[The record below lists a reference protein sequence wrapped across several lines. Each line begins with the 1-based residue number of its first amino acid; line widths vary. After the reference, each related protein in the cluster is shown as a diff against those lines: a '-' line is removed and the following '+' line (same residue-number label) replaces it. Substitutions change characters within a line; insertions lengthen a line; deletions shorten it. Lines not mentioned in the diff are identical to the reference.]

1 MRRETEQHEN
11 TTADRQKPKRSIREW
26 IELGKS
32 LFRDL
37 SGRLVSRSERSSIRY
52 TVFLSFTIS
61 AIVAM
66 VLVGVL
72 FYLNFSRQLEQTIQN
87 ENEMLVKQV
96 NQSVDTYL
104 RDMLRL
110 SNAIYY
116 NVIKNVDMENESVNS
131 ELQLLYGTYASYVEN
146 IALYD
151 SDGNLLA
158 TAPPALSKQGVKVI
172 DAPWFQKALDRTE
185 NLHFSPPAIQNL
197 FVNAEH
203 RFIRVIS
210 LSSAVEITSGKST
223 RQGVLLIDLK
233 YNSLTELFD
242 HVSLANGG
250 YLYLMDANG
259 ELIYHPEQQLIA
271 SGLAKENNLVAATYD
286 DGGHIEKFEGES
298 RSIIVRTVG
307 YTGWRI
313 VGVIPQQGL
322 VLKQIDNVLLILFI
336 FLFLFDIV
344 ILINSF
350 ISRKLTAPIKYLEQS
365 VQAVEYGN
373 AGKAAIYQGG
383 SYEIRHLGAS
393 IQGMVDQLQQLTA
406 DIVLEHEQKQK
417 SELDALQSQINPHFL
432 YNALDIIVWMIEKE
446 QPKEAVHIVTALAR
460 LFRISLSRGKNII
473 PVRDELEHVQNYLT
487 IQKMRY
493 KNKFSYEIIV
503 EDAVKDLSII
513 KLVVQPLVENAI
525 YHGMDFMDGDGKIT
539 ITARIEG
546 EELRLSVADNGL
558 GMKPEVVERLLIE
571 NTPVSKGSGV
581 GLKNV
586 NERIK
591 LYFGDQYGVLIE
603 SEPDVGTCITLV
615 LPVIRCET
623 EEAGNL
629 GKK

>member
-1 MRRETEQHEN
+1 MHGNDNEQPGRR
-11 TTADRQKPKRSIREW
+11 KPTHTIREW
-26 IELGKS
+26 IELGKT
-32 LFRDL
+32 LMRAL
-37 SGRLVSRSERSSIRY
+37 SGKLVSQTERSSIRY

-66 VLVGVL
+66 VLTGLL
-72 FYLNFSRQLEQTIQN
+72 FYFNFSRQLEQTIQS

-110 SNAIYY
+110 SNSIYY
-116 NVIKNVDMENESVNS
+116 NVIKNADIDGGSINS
-131 ELQLLYGTYASYVEN
+131 ELQLLYGTYVSYVEN

-151 SDGNLLA
+151 LEGNLLA
-158 TAPPALSKQGVKVI
+158 TAPPALGKQGVDVTN
-172 DAPWFQKALDRTE
+172 ASWFEKALDRTE
-185 NLHFSPPAIQNL
+185 NLHFSTPEIQNL

-203 RFIRVIS
+203 RYIRVIS

-223 RQGVLLIDLK
+223 MRGVLLIDLK

-242 HVSLANGG
+242 HMSLANGG

-271 SGLAKENNLVAATYD
+271 SGLAEENNLVAATYG
-286 DGGHIEKFEGES
+286 DGGHMENFNGET

-313 VGVIPQQGL
+313 VGVIPQQGI
-322 VLKQIDNVLLILFI
+322 VLNQLDNILIIVFI
-336 FLFLFDIV
+336 FLLLFDII

-350 ISRKLTAPIKYLEQS
+350 ISTKLTAPIKHLEES
-365 VQAVEYGN
+365 VQTLEYGDSS
-373 AGKAAIYQGG
+373 KAIYQGG

-393 IQGMVDQLQQLTA
+393 IQGMVDQLQQLTD
-406 DIVLEHEQKQK
+406 DIVREHEQKQK

-446 QPKEAVHIVTALAR
+446 QPREAVNIVTALAR

-487 IQKMRY
+487 IQAMRY
-493 KNKFSYEIIV
+493 KNKFSYVIEMD
-503 EDAVKDLSII
+503 EEVKDLCII

-539 ITARIEG
+539 IRAQIVG
-546 EELRLSVADNGL
+546 DELHLSVADNGL

-591 LYFGDQYGVLIE
+591 LYFGDRYGVLIE
-603 SEPDVGTCITLV
+603 SEPDAGTCITLV
-615 LPVIRCET
+615 LPVLRCET
-623 EEAGNL
+623 ERRSDDGQ
-629 GKK
+629 K

>member
-1 MRRETEQHEN
+1 M
-11 TTADRQKPKRSIREW
+11 
-26 IELGKS
+26 GKS
-32 LFRDL
+32 LVRAL
-37 SGRLVSRSERSSIRY
+37 SGRLVSQSERSSIRY

-61 AIVAM
+61 AIAAM
-66 VLVGVL
+66 VLTGML
-72 FYLNFSRQLEQTIQN
+72 FYFNFSRQLEQTIQS

-110 SNAIYY
+110 SNSIYY
-116 NVIKNVDMENESVNS
+116 NVIKNVDIDSDPINS
-131 ELQLLYGTYASYVEN
+131 ELQLLYGTYSSYVEN

-151 SDGNLLA
+151 LDGNLLA
-158 TAPPALSKQGVKVI
+158 TAPPALSKPGVDVRQ
-172 DAPWFQKALDRTE
+172 AQWFQKALNRTE
-185 NLHFSPPAIQNL
+185 NLHFATPEIQNL

-203 RFIRVIS
+203 RYIRVIS

-223 RQGVLLIDLK
+223 MGGVLLIDLK

-242 HVSLANGG
+242 HMSLANGG

-286 DGGHIEKFEGES
+286 DGGHQETFNGEA

-313 VGVIPQQGL
+313 VGVIPQQGI
-322 VLKQIDNVLLILFI
+322 VLNQLDNVLIIIAI
-336 FLFLFDIV
+336 FLMLFDIV

-350 ISRKLTAPIKYLEQS
+350 ISTKLTAPIKHLEES
-365 VQAVEYGN
+365 VQTLEYGD
-373 AGKAAIYQGG
+373 ASKAIYQGG

-393 IQGMVDQLQQLTA
+393 IQGMVDQLQQLTD
-406 DIVLEHEQKQK
+406 DIVREHEQKQK

-432 YNALDIIVWMIEKE
+432 YNALDIIVWMIERE
-446 QPKEAVHIVTALAR
+446 QPREAVNIVTALAR

-487 IQKMRY
+487 IQTMRY
-493 KNKFSYEIIV
+493 KNKFSYVIEMDD
-503 EDAVKDLSII
+503 EVKDLAII

-525 YHGMDFMDGDGKIT
+525 YHGMDFMDGDGMIT
-539 ITARIEG
+539 ISAKIVG
-546 EELRLSVADNGL
+546 NELHLTVADNGL
-558 GMKPEVVERLLIE
+558 GMKPEVVERLLVE
-571 NTPVSKGSGV
+571 YTPVSKGSGV

-591 LYFGDQYGVLIE
+591 LYFGDRYGVLIK
-603 SEPDVGTCITLV
+603 SEPDEGTWITLV
-615 LPVIRCET
+615 LPIIRYET
-623 EEAGNL
+623 EEASDVGQ
-629 GKK
+629 K

>member
-1 MRRETEQHEN
+1 M
-11 TTADRQKPKRSIREW
+11 
-26 IELGKS
+26 GKS
-32 LFRDL
+32 LVRAL

-61 AIVAM
+61 AIAAM
-66 VLVGVL
+66 VLTGLL
-72 FYLNFSRQLEQTIQN
+72 FYFNFSRQLEQTIQS

-110 SNAIYY
+110 SNSIYY
-116 NVIKNVDMENESVNS
+116 NVIKNVDIDSDPINS
-131 ELQLLYGTYASYVEN
+131 ELQLLYGTYSSYVEN

-151 SDGNLLA
+151 LDGNLLA
-158 TAPPALSKQGVKVI
+158 TAPPALSKPGVDVRQ
-172 DAPWFQKALDRTE
+172 AQWFQKALNRTE
-185 NLHFSPPAIQNL
+185 NLHFATPEIQNL

-203 RFIRVIS
+203 RYIRVIS

-223 RQGVLLIDLK
+223 MGGVLLIDLK

-242 HVSLANGG
+242 HMSLANGG

-286 DGGHIEKFEGES
+286 DGGHQETFNGEA

-313 VGVIPQQGL
+313 VGVIPQQGI
-322 VLKQIDNVLLILFI
+322 VLNQLDNILIIIAI
-336 FLFLFDIV
+336 FLMLFDIV

-350 ISRKLTAPIKYLEQS
+350 ISTKLTAPIKHLEES
-365 VQAVEYGN
+365 VQTLEYGD
-373 AGKAAIYQGG
+373 ASKAIYQGG

-393 IQGMVDQLQQLTA
+393 IQGMVDQLQQLTD
-406 DIVLEHEQKQK
+406 DIVREHEQKQK

-432 YNALDIIVWMIEKE
+432 YNALDIIVWMIERE
-446 QPKEAVHIVTALAR
+446 QPREAVNIVTALAR

-473 PVRDELEHVQNYLT
+473 SVRDELEHVQNYLT
-487 IQKMRY
+487 IQAMRY
-493 KNKFSYEIIV
+493 KNKFSYVIEMDD
-503 EDAVKDLSII
+503 EVKDLAII

-525 YHGMDFMDGDGKIT
+525 YHGMDFMDGDGMIT
-539 ITARIEG
+539 ISAKIVG
-546 EELRLSVADNGL
+546 DELHLTVADNGL

-591 LYFGDQYGVLIE
+591 LYFGDRYGVLIK
-603 SEPDVGTCITLV
+603 SEPDEGTCITLV
-615 LPVIRCET
+615 LPIIRYET
-623 EEAGNL
+623 EEASDV

>member
-1 MRRETEQHEN
+1 MLRNNSEQPG
-11 TTADRQKPKRSIREW
+11 QKKPTHTIREW

-32 LFRDL
+32 LVHTL
-37 SGRLVSRSERSSIRY
+37 SGKLVSRTERSSIRY

-66 VLVGVL
+66 VLTGVL
-72 FYLNFSRQLEQTIQN
+72 FYINFSRQLEQTIQS

-110 SNAIYY
+110 SNSIYY
-116 NVIKNVDMENESVNS
+116 NVIKNADIDGDPINS
-131 ELQLLYGTYASYVEN
+131 ELQLLYGTYVSYVEN

-151 SDGNLLA
+151 LDGNLLA
-158 TAPPALSKQGVKVI
+158 TAPPALGKPGV
-172 DAPWFQKALDRTE
+172 DATRAQWFQKALDRTE
-185 NLHFSPPAIQNL
+185 NLHFSTPAIQNL

-203 RFIRVIS
+203 RYIRVIS

-223 RQGVLLIDLK
+223 MGGVLLLDLK

-271 SGLAKENNLVAATYD
+271 SGLAEENNLVAATYD
-286 DGGHIEKFEGES
+286 DGGHMEKFNGET

-313 VGVIPQQGL
+313 VGVIPQQGI
-322 VLKQIDNVLLILFI
+322 VLNQLDNVLIIIFI
-336 FLFLFDIV
+336 FLLLFDIV

-350 ISRKLTAPIKYLEQS
+350 ISTKLTAPIKHLEES
-365 VQAVEYGN
+365 VQTLEYGD
-373 AGKAAIYQGG
+373 ASKAIYQGG

-393 IQGMVDQLQQLTA
+393 IQGMVDQLKQLTN
-406 DIVLEHEQKQK
+406 DIVREHEQKQK

-446 QPKEAVHIVTALAR
+446 QPREAVNIVTALAR

-487 IQKMRY
+487 IQAMRY
-493 KNKFSYEIIV
+493 KNKFSYVIEMD
-503 EDAVKDLSII
+503 EEVKNLSII

-525 YHGMDFMDGDGKIT
+525 YHGMDFMDGDGLIT
-539 ITARIEG
+539 IRAEIVG
-546 EELRLSVADNGL
+546 DELHLSVTDNGL

-591 LYFGDQYGVLIE
+591 LYFGDRYGVLIE
-603 SEPDVGTCITLV
+603 SEPDAGTCITLV
-615 LPVIRCET
+615 LPIIRCEQ
-623 EEAGNL
+623 EEGSDV

>member
-1 MRRETEQHEN
+1 M
-11 TTADRQKPKRSIREW
+11 
-26 IELGKS
+26 GKS
-32 LFRDL
+32 LVRAL
-37 SGRLVSRSERSSIRY
+37 SGKLVSRTERSSIRY

-61 AIVAM
+61 AVAAM
-66 VLVGVL
+66 VLTGML
-72 FYLNFSRQLEQTIQN
+72 FYFNFSRQLEQTIQS

-110 SNAIYY
+110 SNSIYY
-116 NVIKNVDMENESVNS
+116 NVIKNVDIDSDPINS
-131 ELQLLYGTYASYVEN
+131 ELQLLYGTYSSYVEN

-151 SDGNLLA
+151 LDGNLLA
-158 TAPPALSKQGVKVI
+158 TAPPALSKPGVDVRQSQ
-172 DAPWFQKALDRTE
+172 WFQKALNRTE
-185 NLHFSPPAIQNL
+185 NLHFATPEIQNL

-203 RFIRVIS
+203 RYIRVIS

-223 RQGVLLIDLK
+223 MGGVLLIDLK

-242 HVSLANGG
+242 HMSLANGG

-286 DGGHIEKFEGES
+286 DGGHQETFNGEP

-313 VGVIPQQGL
+313 VGVIPQQGI
-322 VLKQIDNVLLILFI
+322 VLNQLDNVLIIIAI
-336 FLFLFDIV
+336 FLMLFDIV

-350 ISRKLTAPIKYLEQS
+350 ISTKLTAPIKHLEES
-365 VQAVEYGN
+365 VQTLEYGD
-373 AGKAAIYQGG
+373 ASKAIYQGG

-393 IQGMVDQLQQLTA
+393 IQGMVDQLQQLTD
-406 DIVLEHEQKQK
+406 DIVREHEQKQK

-432 YNALDIIVWMIEKE
+432 YNALDIIVWMIERE
-446 QPKEAVHIVTALAR
+446 QPREAVNIVTALAR

-487 IQKMRY
+487 IQTMRY
-493 KNKFSYEIIV
+493 KNKFSYVIEMDD
-503 EDAVKDLSII
+503 EVKDLAII

-525 YHGMDFMDGDGKIT
+525 YHGMDFMDGDGMIT
-539 ITARIEG
+539 ISARIVG
-546 EELRLSVADNGL
+546 DELHLTVADNGL
-558 GMKPEVVERLLIE
+558 GMKPEVVERLLVE

-591 LYFGDQYGVLIE
+591 LYFGDRYGVLIK
-603 SEPDVGTCITLV
+603 SEPDEGTCITLV
-615 LPVIRCET
+615 LPIIRYET
-623 EEAGNL
+623 EEASNVGQ
-629 GKK
+629 K

>member
-1 MRRETEQHEN
+1 M
-11 TTADRQKPKRSIREW
+11 
-26 IELGKS
+26 GKS
-32 LFRDL
+32 LVRAL
-37 SGRLVSRSERSSIRY
+37 SGRLVSRTERTSIRY

-61 AIVAM
+61 AIAAM
-66 VLVGVL
+66 VLTGLL
-72 FYLNFSRQLEQTIQN
+72 FYFNFSRQLEQTIQS

-110 SNAIYY
+110 SNSIYY
-116 NVIKNVDMENESVNS
+116 NVIKNVDIDSDPINS
-131 ELQLLYGTYASYVEN
+131 ELQLLYGTYSSYVEN

-151 SDGNLLA
+151 LDGNLLA
-158 TAPPALSKQGVKVI
+158 TAPPALSKPGVDVRQSQ
-172 DAPWFQKALDRTE
+172 WFQKALNRTE
-185 NLHFSPPAIQNL
+185 NLHFATPEIQNL

-203 RFIRVIS
+203 RYIRVIS

-223 RQGVLLIDLK
+223 NGGVLLIDLK

-242 HVSLANGG
+242 HMSLANNG

-271 SGLAKENNLVAATYD
+271 SGLAKENNLVAATYA
-286 DGGHIEKFEGES
+286 DGGHQETFNGEP

-313 VGVIPQQGL
+313 VGVIPQQGI
-322 VLKQIDNVLLILFI
+322 VLNQLDNILIIIAI
-336 FLFLFDIV
+336 FLMLFDIV

-350 ISRKLTAPIKYLEQS
+350 ISTKLTAPIKHLEES
-365 VQAVEYGN
+365 VQTLEYGD
-373 AGKAAIYQGG
+373 ASKAIYQGG

-393 IQGMVDQLQQLTA
+393 IQGMVDQLQQLTD
-406 DIVLEHEQKQK
+406 DIVREHEQKQK

-432 YNALDIIVWMIEKE
+432 YNALDIIVWMIERE
-446 QPKEAVHIVTALAR
+446 QPREAVNIVTALAR

-487 IQKMRY
+487 IQAMRY
-493 KNKFSYEIIV
+493 KNKFSYAIEM
-503 EDAVKDLSII
+503 EDEVKDLAII

-525 YHGMDFMDGDGKIT
+525 YHGMDFMDGDGMIT
-539 ITARIEG
+539 ISAKIVG
-546 EELRLSVADNGL
+546 DELHLTVADNGL
-558 GMKPEVVERLLIE
+558 GMKPEVVERLLVE

-591 LYFGDQYGVLIE
+591 LYFGDRYGVLIK
-603 SEPDVGTCITLV
+603 SEPDEGTWITLV
-615 LPVIRCET
+615 LPIIRYET
-623 EEAGNL
+623 EEASDVGQ
-629 GKK
+629 K

>member
-1 MRRETEQHEN
+1 M
-11 TTADRQKPKRSIREW
+11 
-26 IELGKS
+26 GKS
-32 LFRDL
+32 LFRAL
-37 SGRLVSRSERSSIRY
+37 SGKLVSRTERSSIRY

-61 AIVAM
+61 PIVAM
-66 VLVGVL
+66 VLTGML
-72 FYLNFSRQLEQTIQN
+72 FYINFSRQLEQTIQN

-104 RDMLRL
+104 RDMLRI
-110 SNAIYY
+110 SNSIYY
-116 NVIKNVDMENESVNS
+116 NVIKNVDIESDSIQS
-131 ELQLLYGTYASYVEN
+131 EMQLLYGTYDSYIEN
-146 IALYD
+146 IALYNAE
-151 SDGNLLA
+151 GELIA
-158 TAPPALSKQGVKVI
+158 TAPPALSKQGVDVR
-172 DAPWFQKALDRTE
+172 DAAWFQKALDRAE
-185 NLHFSPPAIQNL
+185 NLHFSTPAIQNL

-203 RFIRVIS
+203 RFLRVVS
-210 LSSAVEITSGKST
+210 LSSAVEITSGKNT
-223 RQGVLLIDLK
+223 MQGVLLIDLK
-233 YNSLTELFD
+233 YNSLSELFD
-242 HVSLANGG
+242 HMSLANGG

-271 SGLAKENNLVAATYD
+271 SGLAKENNLVAATYH
-286 DGGHIEKFEGES
+286 DGGQMETFRGET
-298 RSIIVRTVG
+298 RSVIVRTVG

-322 VLKQIDNVLLILFI
+322 ALNQVDNLMIVAFILLL
-336 FLFLFDIV
+336 LFDIV

-350 ISRKLTAPIKYLEQS
+350 ISTKLTAPIKHLEES
-365 VQAVEYGN
+365 VQAVEYGGGN
-373 AGKAAIYQGG
+373 TDIYQGG

-393 IQGMVDQLQQLTA
+393 IQGMVDQLQELTD
-406 DIVLEHEQKQK
+406 DIVREHEQKQK

-446 QPKEAVHIVTALAR
+446 QPKEAVNIVTALAR

-473 PVRDELEHVQNYLT
+473 PVRDEIEHVQNYLM

-493 KNKFSYEIIV
+493 KNKFSYEIDLD
-503 EDAVKDLSII
+503 EAVKNLSII

-539 ITARIEG
+539 ITARVVG
-546 EELRLSVADNGL
+546 EELHLSVADNGL
-558 GMKPEVVERLLIE
+558 GMKPEVVERLLVE

-591 LYFGDQYGVLIE
+591 LYFGDKYGVMIE
-603 SEPDVGTCITLV
+603 SEPDAGTCITLI
-615 LPVIRCET
+615 LPVVHCET
-623 EEAGNL
+623 EEVSGV
-629 GKK
+629 GEK

>member
-1 MRRETEQHEN
+1 M
-11 TTADRQKPKRSIREW
+11 
-26 IELGKS
+26 GKS
-32 LFRDL
+32 LARAL
-37 SGRLVSRSERSSIRY
+37 SSRLVSRSERSSIRY

-61 AIVAM
+61 AVAAM
-66 VLVGVL
+66 VLTGML
-72 FYLNFSRQLEQTIQN
+72 LYFNFSRQLGQTIQS

-110 SNAIYY
+110 SNSIYY
-116 NVIKNVDMENESVNS
+116 NVIKNVDIDSDPINS
-131 ELQLLYGTYASYVEN
+131 ELQLLYGTYSSYVEN

-151 SDGNLLA
+151 LDGKLLA
-158 TAPPALSKQGVKVI
+158 TAPPALSKPGVDVRQSQ
-172 DAPWFQKALDRTE
+172 WFQKALNRTE
-185 NLHFSPPAIQNL
+185 NLHFATPEIQNL

-203 RFIRVIS
+203 RYIRVIS

-223 RQGVLLIDLK
+223 MGGVLLIDLK

-242 HVSLANGG
+242 HMSLANGG

-286 DGGHIEKFEGES
+286 DGGHQETFNGES
-298 RSIIVRTVG
+298 RAIIVRTVG

-313 VGVIPQQGL
+313 VGVIPQQGI
-322 VLKQIDNVLLILFI
+322 VLNQLDNVLIIIAI
-336 FLFLFDIV
+336 FLMLFDIV

-350 ISRKLTAPIKYLEQS
+350 ISTKLTAPIKHLEES
-365 VQAVEYGN
+365 VQTLEYGD
-373 AGKAAIYQGG
+373 ADKAIYQGG

-393 IQGMVDQLQQLTA
+393 IQGMVDQLQQLTN
-406 DIVLEHEQKQK
+406 DIVREHEQKQK

-432 YNALDIIVWMIEKE
+432 YNALDIIVWMIERG
-446 QPKEAVHIVTALAR
+446 QPREAVNIVTALAR

-487 IQKMRY
+487 IQAMRY
-493 KNKFSYEIIV
+493 KNKFSYVIEM
-503 EDAVKDLSII
+503 DDDVKDLAII

-525 YHGMDFMDGDGKIT
+525 YHGMDFMDGDGMIT
-539 ITARIEG
+539 ISAKIVG
-546 EELRLSVADNGL
+546 DELHLTVADNGL
-558 GMKPEVVERLLIE
+558 GIKPEVVERLLIE

-591 LYFGDQYGVLIE
+591 LYFGDRYGVLIK
-603 SEPDVGTCITLV
+603 SEPDEGTCITLV
-615 LPVIRCET
+615 LPIIRFDA
-623 EEAGNL
+623 EEASDV

>member
-1 MRRETEQHEN
+1 MSERDKEQPGQ
-11 TTADRQKPKRSIREW
+11 RKPTHTLQEW
-26 IELGKS
+26 IELAKA
-32 LFRDL
+32 LMRAL
-37 SGRLVSRSERSSIRY
+37 SGKLVSRTERSSIRY

-61 AIVAM
+61 AVVAM
-66 VLVGVL
+66 VLTGML
-72 FYLNFSRQLEQTIQN
+72 FYINFSRQLEQTIQS

-110 SNAIYY
+110 SNSIYY
-116 NVIKNVDMENESVNS
+116 NVIKNADIDGDPINS
-131 ELQLLYGTYASYVEN
+131 ELQLLYGTYVSYIEN

-151 SDGNLLA
+151 LDGNLLA
-158 TAPPALSKQGVKVI
+158 TAPPALSKPGANVTQ
-172 DAPWFQKALDRTE
+172 AQWFQKALDRTE
-185 NLHFSPPAIQNL
+185 NLHFSTPAIQNL

-203 RFIRVIS
+203 RYIRVIS

-223 RQGVLLIDLK
+223 MGGVLLLDLK

-286 DGGHIEKFEGES
+286 DGGHMEKFNGET

-313 VGVIPQQGL
+313 VGVIPRQGIML
-322 VLKQIDNVLLILFI
+322 NQPDNVLIIIFI
-336 FLFLFDIV
+336 FLMLFDII

-350 ISRKLTAPIKYLEQS
+350 ISTKLTAPIKHLEES
-365 VQAVEYGN
+365 VQTLEYGDSS
-373 AGKAAIYQGG
+373 KAIYQGG

-393 IQGMVDQLQQLTA
+393 IQGMVDQLQQLTN
-406 DIVLEHEQKQK
+406 DIVREHEQKQK

-446 QPKEAVHIVTALAR
+446 QPREAVNIVTALAR

-487 IQKMRY
+487 IQAMRY
-493 KNKFSYEIIV
+493 KNKFSYVIEMD
-503 EDAVKDLSII
+503 EEVKNLSII

-525 YHGMDFMDGDGKIT
+525 YHGMDFMDGDGLIT
-539 ITARIEG
+539 IRAKIVG
-546 EELRLSVADNGL
+546 DELHLSVADNGL
-558 GMKPEVVERLLIE
+558 GMKPEVVERLLVE

-591 LYFGDQYGVLIE
+591 LYFGDRYGVLIE
-603 SEPDVGTCITLV
+603 SEPDAGTCITLV
-615 LPVIRCET
+615 LPIIRCE
-623 EEAGNL
+623 
-629 GKK
+629 

>member
-1 MRRETEQHEN
+1 M
-11 TTADRQKPKRSIREW
+11 
-26 IELGKS
+26 GKS
-32 LFRDL
+32 LVRAL
-37 SGRLVSRSERSSIRY
+37 SGRLVSRTERSSIRY

-61 AIVAM
+61 AVAAM
-66 VLVGVL
+66 VLTGML
-72 FYLNFSRQLEQTIQN
+72 FYFNFSRQLEQTIQS

-110 SNAIYY
+110 SNSIYY
-116 NVIKNVDMENESVNS
+116 NVIKNVDIDSDPINS
-131 ELQLLYGTYASYVEN
+131 ELQLLYGTYSSYVEN

-151 SDGNLLA
+151 LDGNLLA
-158 TAPPALSKQGVKVI
+158 TAPPALSKPGVDVRQSQ
-172 DAPWFQKALDRTE
+172 WFQKALNRTE
-185 NLHFSPPAIQNL
+185 NLHFATPEIQNL

-203 RFIRVIS
+203 RYIRVIS

-223 RQGVLLIDLK
+223 MGGVLLIDLK

-242 HVSLANGG
+242 HMSLANGG

-286 DGGHIEKFEGES
+286 DGGHQETFNGEP

-313 VGVIPQQGL
+313 VGVIPQQGI
-322 VLKQIDNVLLILFI
+322 VLNQLDNVLIIIAI
-336 FLFLFDIV
+336 FLMLFDIV

-350 ISRKLTAPIKYLEQS
+350 ISTKLTAPIKHLEES
-365 VQAVEYGN
+365 VQTLEYGD
-373 AGKAAIYQGG
+373 ADKAIYQGG

-393 IQGMVDQLQQLTA
+393 IQGMVDQLQQLTN
-406 DIVLEHEQKQK
+406 DIVREHEQKQK

-432 YNALDIIVWMIEKE
+432 YNALDIIVWMIERE
-446 QPKEAVHIVTALAR
+446 QPREAVNIVTALAR

-487 IQKMRY
+487 IQTMRY
-493 KNKFSYEIIV
+493 KNKFSYVIEMDD
-503 EDAVKDLSII
+503 EVKDLAII

-525 YHGMDFMDGDGKIT
+525 YHGMDFMDGDGMIT
-539 ITARIEG
+539 ISAKIVG
-546 EELRLSVADNGL
+546 DELHLTVADNGL
-558 GMKPEVVERLLIE
+558 GMKPEVVERLLVE

-591 LYFGDQYGVLIE
+591 LYFGDRYGVLIK
-603 SEPDVGTCITLV
+603 SEPDEGTCITLV
-615 LPVIRCET
+615 LPIIRYET
-623 EEAGNL
+623 EEASNVGQ
-629 GKK
+629 K